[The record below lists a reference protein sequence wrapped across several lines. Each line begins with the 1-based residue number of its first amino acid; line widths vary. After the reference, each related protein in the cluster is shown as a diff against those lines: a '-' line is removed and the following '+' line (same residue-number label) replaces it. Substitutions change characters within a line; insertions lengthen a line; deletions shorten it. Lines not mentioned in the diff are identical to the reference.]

1 MINTS
6 CIWTIDCNAWIIFIK
21 RAPYSYI
28 STISYIYWWITIY
41 MYSYWVLVPF
51 DIGVV
56 YIPSFV
62 FSDRI
67 FWLLFLLFIFIF
79 HIFIL
84 ILLLNKLYKPPLT
97 LYHIFWFFK
106 IPIFYFVKFF
116 LPLSLLLQAPSF
128 FETALLSV

>member
-1 MINTS
+1 MSKN
-6 CIWTIDCNAWIIFIK
+6 WNFILTQK
-21 RAPYSYI
+21 LFLLNITFR
-28 STISYIYWWITIY
+28 YWGGLYLLTV
-41 MYSYWVLVPF
+41 SGSQSGKVLVPF

-67 FWLLFLLFIFIF
+67 FWLLFLLFICVF

-84 ILLLNKLYKPPLT
+84 ILLLNKWYKTPLT

-106 IPIFYFVKFF
+106 ILIFYLVKFF

-128 FETALLSV
+128 FETDLLSG